1 MKETHQFVLVLV
13 LFYMSFLYFNN
24 NVTETYSA
32 DEEKYSSWLTKVKYA
47 QQVNEPGLPYFKA
60 MQFQPYDQKL
70 DTVFANQKEYNLD
83 FLSNLDFK
91 PQCCPSQYSTSA
103 GCACM
108 TPEKLNYISKRGGNN
123 HSI

>member
-1 MKETHQFVLVLV
+1 MKESQHFLFILI

-24 NVTETYSA
+24 TLPEGNSA
-32 DEEKYSSWLTKVKYA
+32 DEEKYSSWLSKDKYGQA
-47 QQVNEPGLPYFKA
+47 LNETNLPYFKT

-70 DTVFANQKEYNLD
+70 DTVFSNQKKYNLD

-108 TPEKLNYISKRGGNN
+108 TPEKLEYISKRGGNN
-123 HSI
+123 DI

>member
-24 NVTETYSA
+24 RVTETYSA
-32 DEEKYSSWLTKVKYA
+32 DEEKYSSWLSKVKYG
-47 QQVNEPGLPYFKA
+47 QQVNKTDLPYFKV

-70 DTVFANQKEYNLD
+70 DTIFTNQKKYNLD

-91 PQCCPSQYSTSA
+91 PQCCPSAYTSSS

-108 TPEKLNYISKRGGNN
+108 TPEKLEYISKRGGNN
-123 HSI
+123 HI

>member
-1 MKETHQFVLVLV
+1 MDLNYQFVLVLT
-13 LFYMSFLYFNN
+13 LLYLSFFYFNN
-24 NVTETYSA
+24 NITETYSA
-32 DEEKYSSWLTKVKYA
+32 DKDKYSSWISKVKYG
-47 QQVNEPGLPYFKA
+47 QKLDHSDLPYFKT

-70 DTVFANQKEYNLD
+70 DSVFVNQKKYNLD
-83 FLSNLDFK
+83 FLSNLEFK

-123 HSI
+123 HI

>member
-1 MKETHQFVLVLV
+1 MDLNYQFVLVLT
-13 LFYMSFLYFNN
+13 LFYLSFFYFNN
-24 NVTETYSA
+24 NITETYSA
-32 DEEKYSSWLTKVKYA
+32 DKDKYISCISKVKYG
-47 QQVNEPGLPYFKA
+47 QKLDHSYLPYFKT

-70 DTVFANQKEYNLD
+70 DTVFVNQKKYNLD
-83 FLSNLDFK
+83 FLSNLEFK

-123 HSI
+123 HI

>member
-1 MKETHQFVLVLV
+1 MKESQHFLFILI

-24 NVTETYSA
+24 TLTEGNSA
-32 DEEKYSSWLTKVKYA
+32 DEEKYSYWLSKVKYGQA
-47 QQVNEPGLPYFKA
+47 LNETNMPYFKT

-70 DTVFANQKEYNLD
+70 DTVFSNQKKYNLD

-108 TPEKLNYISKRGGNN
+108 TPEKLEYISKRGNN
-123 HSI
+123 DI